1 MANDPIFKPPKGAH
15 DYRRQRLSHHLLSAA
30 PTRHAHA
37 STKMSAMYPNGS
49 VSAVMHGFAPQL
61 SPPRSSSLLQPPVFR
76 AARTARWASS
86 VALFVVAYMR
96 RKPSPRRR
104 HQPKKYLRADYC
116 CKNQEPGCYDHL
128 FILVFKREPGRC
140 LLRPAAEARL
150 SPKKRSRKSLVA
162 RTASAW
168 SALLVQR
175 GNLNRDQ
182 GSA

>member
-1 MANDPIFKPPKGAH
+1 MANDPIFKSPKGAH

-96 RKPSPRRR
+96 RKPPPRRR
-104 HQPKKYLRADYC
+104 HHQRSTCELITAAK
-116 CKNQEPGCYDHL
+116 
-128 FILVFKREPGRC
+128 ITS
-140 LLRPAAEARL
+140 PAATVIC
-150 SPKKRSRKSLVA
+150 SPSRQA
-162 RTASAW
+162 AAW
-168 SALLVQR
+168 SLSAKARGANPFISHNALAKII
-175 GNLNRDQ
+175 
-182 GSA
+182 GSQNSIGMARSPCSAGKL

>member
-76 AARTARWASS
+76 ARANG
-86 VALFVVAYMR
+86 ALGEQR
-96 RKPSPRRR
+96 RAFRGGLYATK
-104 HQPKKYLRADYC
+104 A
-116 CKNQEPGCYDHL
+116 
-128 FILVFKREPGRC
+128 V
-140 LLRPAAEARL
+140 
-150 SPKKRSRKSLVA
+150 
-162 RTASAW
+162 ASATTPTKEVPA
-168 SALLVQR
+168 S
-175 GNLNRDQ
+175 
-182 GSA
+182 